1 MRRRAGLRVLAPAAL
16 ALALVVVA
24 CSPQVEPVP
33 PEAPVPASP
42 EPVPRLPTAP
52 GSAYAALRE
61 LCDRPGVP
69 REEPVRAAGELPP
82 AIDEVRRG
90 VERVRGLR
98 FREPVTA
105 DPVSQPELVRRLRRS
120 FQHSFPSRLYRRR
133 SLAWSTIGVI
143 APGASLRRELH
154 EFYSGQV
161 VGFYVPTSG
170 ELVFIGSERPTPLER
185 VVLAHELTHALDDQ
199 HFDLDRLDRL
209 EARCRDERLEA
220 ALGVV
225 EGSAQYFSLLY
236 AQRFLSLEEQLGLGA
251 GEVPQAPD
259 VEPFV
264 ARLELWPYAAGAAF
278 VAARAALGGRRA
290 VDQALRHLPVSTE
303 QVIHPERYPNDAPR
317 LVDVPDLADALGP
330 GWRDLD
336 VMEVGEAWLQTMLGL
351 RLDGATARAAA
362 AGWDGGLYR
371 AWARGRD
378 VAVVLETAWDREA
391 DAAGFARAL
400 RSWIGDRQPAE
411 VLWSGARVTAL
422 FASDAG
428 TLGALRA
435 ALGRG

>member
-1 MRRRAGLRVLAPAAL
+1 MRRRAGLWV
-16 ALALVVVA
+16 LALVAAA
-24 CSPQVEPVP
+24 CSPTAAPIP
-33 PEAPVPASP
+33 TEAPVPVSP
-42 EPVPRLPTAP
+42 EPLPPLPTGP

-69 REEPVRAAGELPP
+69 REEPVRADELPP
-82 AIDEVRRG
+82 VIDEVRRG
-90 VERVRGLR
+90 VERVRGLL

-120 FQHSFPSRLYRRR
+120 FEHSFPSRLYRRR
-133 SLAWSTIGVI
+133 SLAWATIGVI
-143 APGASLRRELH
+143 APGTSLRRELR
-154 EFYSGQV
+154 EFFSGQV

-170 ELVFIGSERPTPLER
+170 ELVFIGSERPTPFER

-225 EGSAQYFSLLY
+225 EGSAQYFSVLY

-251 GEVPQAPD
+251 AEVPPVPE

-264 ARLELWPYAAGAAF
+264 VRLQLWPYTAGTAF
-278 VAARAALGGRRA
+278 VTARAARGGAAA
-290 VDQALRHLPVSTE
+290 VDEALERLPVSTE
-303 QVIHPERYPNDAPR
+303 QVIHPERYPNDAPIP
-317 LVDVPDLADALGP
+317 VDVPDLADALGP

-336 VMEVGEAWLQTMLGL
+336 VMEVGEAWLQAMLGL
-351 RLDGATARAAA
+351 RLDEATARAAA
-362 AGWDGGLYR
+362 AGGDGGIYR
-371 AWARGRD
+371 AWSRGRD

-391 DAAGFARAL
+391 DAAGFAEAL
-400 RSWIGDRQPAE
+400 RSWIREGEPAE
-411 VLWSGARVTAL
+411 VVPSGARVTAL
-422 FASDAG
+422 FASDG
-428 TLGALRA
+428 RTLAALRA
-435 ALGRG
+435 ALGLG